1 MFKKKKCKK
10 CGERINSSYKFCPNC
25 GNLINSKDGDWGML
39 GRDDFMSSNEIK
51 IPMGLDRIFNS
62 LIKNLNSQFES
73 DREGR
78 TKKPKIQK
86 KSGISISISTSK
98 DMPPEIK
105 INSFGNNLKP
115 KQKEQQVKEMP
126 LRDLSQRSL
135 KKISSLPKKE
145 PSTNIRRFSD
155 KIVYEIE
162 MPGVKSI
169 DDISIIKLENS
180 IEIKALA
187 KNKAYFKLIP
197 INLPITNY
205 NLSKGKLVLEL
216 GVSK

>member
-1 MFKKKKCKK
+1 MFKKKKCKR
-10 CGERINSSYKFCPNC
+10 CGEKIDSSYKFCPNC
-25 GNLINSKDGDWGML
+25 GNLINSKNEDWGML
-39 GRDDFMSSNEIK
+39 GKDDFMSPNEIK
-51 IPMGLDRIFNS
+51 LPMGLDRIFNS
-62 LIKNLNSQFES
+62 LMENLNNQFES
-73 DREGR
+73 NREGK

-98 DMPPEIK
+98 NMPPEIK
-105 INSFGNNLKP
+105 INSFGDNLKP
-115 KQKEQQVKEMP
+115 KEKKQQVKEMP
-126 LRDLSQRSL
+126 LRNLSQKSL
-135 KKISSLPKKE
+135 KKIVNLPKKE
-145 PSTNIRRFSD
+145 PLTNIRRFSD

-169 DDISIIKLENS
+169 DDISIIKLGNS